1 VANPASASYDSRPAM
16 FRNHPVWFLAL
27 WVLLIAPVVVL
38 LLFRDEVLA
47 VHSALAIALLVLSAS
62 CGLALAVWYL
72 SKRATRLRIHD
83 GEIHLEEGLLNKR
96 HIDLR
101 IAQVRAV
108 HVSQSYLDRLMRV
121 GQIDIYT
128 TGDNAEVRVRGMAA
142 PHRVRE
148 LIRQHQRENGAS
160 V

>member
-1 VANPASASYDSRPAM
+1 MANPTSASYDSRPAM
-16 FRNHPVWFLAL
+16 FRNHPLAFLLL
-27 WVLLIAPVVVL
+27 WVLLIAPLVAL
-38 LLFRDEVLA
+38 MLFREQVLA
-47 VHSALAIALLVLSAS
+47 ISPALAIALMVSSGA
-62 CGLALAVWYL
+62 CGLALAIWYL

-101 IAQVRAV
+101 VSQVRAV

-128 TGDNAEVRVRGMAA
+128 TGDNAEFRVRGMAT

-148 LIRQHQRENGAS
+148 LIRQHQKEGGAGS
-160 V
+160 